1 MPILTLQRSYKYIMY
16 ATKQPSLRIKQADL
30 KCKTGCGFYGNADWD
45 GYCSK
50 CYRNHMEQVRQK
62 KSRQGHSEQSK
73 TQVPGFSKFEEKK
86 RQQTDKKTK
95 YLKSLPVFRKSSS
108 AKDSGRPE
116 KYYDM
121 RQANP
126 DANKLMTEFISS
138 FGKWGE
144 TVRKDFSKCV
154 QSFTTK
160 ILSELDAKPIEDLA
174 ELAQNCY
181 NLYNDRLKNNAVYQ
195 AVTSEVRDE
204 LLDFFEKYSMVGLYS
219 FLFCPPS
226 TNDEEKDLTIQDRI
240 RKLSWVNA
248 HHLDCCISET
258 SIEVRDLVYTA
269 INDLL
274 GMDSM
279 KAPPGK
285 AYLRGASVVEVL
297 QHCQGGPVSADEFLP
312 ALIFVVLK
320 ANPARLKSNI
330 LYVTRF
336 CNDSRLMQGE
346 AGYYFT
352 NLCCAVSFIE
362 NLTAES
368 LNMPEQ
374 EFQAYMSGEVTCVS
388 AWESALVACEG
399 MHQLCEHLALLKG
412 LSERTTV
419 VKESSQKLRED
430 MERLKEEINE
440 KVNSVLERTPLIIK
454 PRKSPLPITKE
465 NLLLS
470 TFAPPKVSS
479 DAVQQDEEEAADAPA
494 PPQNYY
500 LQNLSMSQINIL
512 DSTKN
517 KLQLNI
523 TPCLNVPVKA
533 PAAAPQ
539 LTDLLS
545 PSPAHENK
553 SMESLTP
560 DDNSYLGL
568 SKVNYDIDFSDIS
581 AENSIAEELTPD
593 KRKSPTPSFTTPDPF
608 SPIGTSCNIMQS
620 PLIPS
625 NAPLSTNA
633 EVQQST
639 KKEDF
644 VLPFLESMSEAT
656 EESLLDKVEEAAL
669 IALPSPS
676 IKPFAAE
683 YTGFSKQGSKIP
695 SIPCNTGDFSSL
707 NLQQSSL
714 PSSSKDCSD

>member
-1 MPILTLQRSYKYIMY
+1 MY
-16 ATKQPSLRIKQADL
+16 ATKQPSLRIDQSDL
-30 KCKTGCGFYGNADWD
+30 MCKKGCGYYGNADWE

-50 CYRNHMEQVRQK
+50 CYRNHMDQERQK
-62 KSRQGHSEQSK
+62 KSRQSQADHSK
-73 TQVPGFSKFEEKK
+73 AQVSGFSKFEEKK
-86 RQQTDKKTK
+86 RQQTDKKNK

-116 KYYDM
+116 KYIDM

-126 DANKLMTEFISS
+126 DADKLMAEFISS
-138 FGKWGE
+138 YGEWGE
-144 TVRKDFSKCV
+144 HVRKDFFKCV
-154 QSFTTK
+154 QAFTTK
-160 ILSELDAKPIEDLA
+160 MLSELDAKPIEDLA
-174 ELAQNCY
+174 EIAQNYY
-181 NLYNDRLKNNAVYQ
+181 NLYNKRVNTNDVYQ
-195 AVTSEVRDE
+195 GVTSEVKDE
-204 LLDFFEKYSMVGLYS
+204 LLDFFERYSMVSLYS

-274 GMDSM
+274 GLDSM
-279 KAPPGK
+279 KAPQEK
-285 AYLRGASVVEVL
+285 LSCVVRCCRSVVKVL

-374 EFQAYMSGEVTCVS
+374 EFQSYMSGEVTCVS

-412 LSERTTV
+412 LLERTAV
-419 VKESSQKLRED
+419 VQDGTQKLRED
-430 MERLKEEINE
+430 MEKLKDEINE
-440 KVNSVLERTPLIIK
+440 KVASVLERTPLIIK
-454 PRKSPLPITKE
+454 PRKIPIPITRD
-465 NLLLS
+465 NLPVS
-470 TFAPPKVSS
+470 PSIHIPKIV
-479 DAVQQDEEEAADAPA
+479 DTNMPETDEITPH
-494 PPQNYY
+494 NYY
-500 LQNLSMSQINIL
+500 LQNLSMTQINLL
-512 DSTKN
+512 DSTKT
-517 KLQLNI
+517 KLQLDI
-523 TPCLNVPVKA
+523 TPCLPVPNTA
-533 PAAAPQ
+533 QMPSQ
-539 LTDLLS
+539 STEFLS
-545 PSPAHENK
+545 PSGIDNR
-553 SMESLTP
+553 SLDSLTP

-568 SKVNYDIDFSDIS
+568 SKINYDIDFSDLS
-581 AENSIAEELTPD
+581 ADNSIAEELTPE

-608 SPIGTSCNIMQS
+608 SPVGVSCNIMQS
-620 PLIPS
+620 PLVPS
-625 NAPLSTNA
+625 SGPMLVP
-633 EVQQST
+633 VQERPP
-639 KKEDF
+639 KKDDF
-644 VLPFLESMSEAT
+644 VLPFLESIPKKV
-656 EESLLDKVEEAAL
+656 EEETLLDKLEETP
-669 IALPSPS
+669 IISLPSP
-676 IKPFAAE
+676 IKPFTSE

-707 NLQQSSL
+707 NLSQSSL
-714 PSSSKDCSD
+714 PSSSKDPN

>member
-1 MPILTLQRSYKYIMY
+1 MY

-30 KCKTGCGFYGNADWD
+30 ECKNGCGYYGNADWE

-50 CYRNHMEQVRQK
+50 CFRNHMDQERQK
-62 KSRQGHSEQSK
+62 KSRQSHAEHSRAHVS
-73 TQVPGFSKFEEKK
+73 GFSKFEEKK
-86 RQQTDKKTK
+86 RQQTDKKNK

-108 AKDSGRPE
+108 AKESGKPE
-116 KYYDM
+116 KYIDM

-126 DANKLMTEFISS
+126 DADKLLAEFISS
-138 FGKWGE
+138 YGEWGE
-144 TVRKDFSKCV
+144 FVRKDFFKCV

-160 ILSELDAKPIEDLA
+160 ILSELDAKPVEDLA
-174 ELAQNCY
+174 EIAQNYY
-181 NLYNDRLKNNAVYQ
+181 NLYNNRVNSNPVYQ

-204 LLDFFEKYSMVGLYS
+204 LLDFFERYCMVSLYR

-279 KAPPGK
+279 KAPQEK
-285 AYLRGASVVEVL
+285 LTCVVRCCRSVVEVL

-368 LNMPEQ
+368 LNMSEQ
-374 EFQAYMSGEVTCVS
+374 EFQAYMSGEITCVS

-419 VKESSQKLRED
+419 VQDGTQKLRED
-430 MERLKEEINE
+430 MQKLKDEINE
-440 KVNSVLERTPLIIK
+440 KVTSVLEKTPLIIK
-454 PRKSPLPITKE
+454 PRKSPIPLSKEDFPILPPSPIPKVEDEPITQNE
-465 NLLLS
+465 DNQN
-470 TFAPPKVSS
+470 PPH
-479 DAVQQDEEEAADAPA
+479 
-494 PPQNYY
+494 NYY
-500 LQNLSMSQINIL
+500 LQNLSMSQINLL

-517 KLQLNI
+517 KLQLDI
-523 TPCLNVPVKA
+523 TPCIKIPNTIPV
-533 PAAAPQ
+533 Q
-539 LTDLLS
+539 SSQSTDFLS

-553 SMESLTP
+553 SIDSLTP

-568 SKVNYDIDFSDIS
+568 SKINYEIDFSDLS
-581 AENSIAEELTPD
+581 ADNSIAEELTTE
-593 KRKSPTPSFTTPDPF
+593 KCKSPTPSFTTPDPF
-608 SPIGTSCNIMQS
+608 SPVGTSCNIMQS
-620 PLIPS
+620 PLVPS
-625 NAPLSTNA
+625 NASLPA
-633 EVQQST
+633 VIEV
-639 KKEDF
+639 KPVKRDDF
-644 VLPFLESMSEAT
+644 VLPFLENISKQTA
-656 EESLLDKVEEAAL
+656 EETLLDKLEEAP
-669 IALPSPS
+669 IINLPSP
-676 IKPFAAE
+676 IKPFTSE
-683 YTGFSKQGSKIP
+683 YSGFSKQGSKIP

-707 NLQQSSL
+707 NLSQSSL
-714 PSSSKDCSD
+714 PSCSKEIID

>member
-1 MPILTLQRSYKYIMY
+1 MPILNLQRSYKYIMY
-16 ATKQPSLRIKQADL
+16 ATKQPSLRINQADL
-30 KCKTGCGFYGNADWD
+30 KCKTGCGFFGNADWE

-50 CYRNHMEQVRQK
+50 CYRNHMDQVRQR
-62 KSRQGHSEQSK
+62 KSRQGSSEQSK
-73 TQVPGFSKFEEKK
+73 AQVPGFSKFEEKK

-116 KYYDM
+116 KYIDM

-126 DANKLMTEFISS
+126 DADKLMAEFISS
-138 FGKWGE
+138 FGEWGE
-144 TVRKDFSKCV
+144 IVRKDFFKCV

-160 ILSELDAKPIEDLA
+160 ILSELEAKPIEDLA

-181 NLYNDRLKNNAVYQ
+181 NLYNDRVNNNVVYQ
-195 AVTSEVRDE
+195 GVTSEVRDE
-204 LLDFFEKYSMVGLYS
+204 LLDFFEKYSMVSLYS

-226 TNDEEKDLTIQDRI
+226 TNDEEKDLAIQDRI

-279 KAPPGK
+279 KAPQEK
-285 AYLRGASVVEVL
+285 LTCVVRCCRSVVEVL

-412 LSERTTV
+412 LSERTNV
-419 VKESSQKLRED
+419 VQDGTKKLRED
-430 MERLKEEINE
+430 MEKLKDEINE
-440 KVNSVLERTPLIIK
+440 KVISVLEATPLVIK
-454 PRKSPLPITKE
+454 PRKSPLLIAKE
-465 NLLLS
+465 NLIISPPPLV
-470 TFAPPKVSS
+470 PKVVNESVTTS
-479 DAVQQDEEEAADAPA
+479 EEIKKSP
-494 PPQNYY
+494 NYY

-523 TPCLNVPVKA
+523 TPCISIPNTSQV
-533 PAAAPQ
+533 Q
-539 LTDLLS
+539 TSQTTDFLS

-553 SMESLTP
+553 SMDSLTP

-568 SKVNYDIDFSDIS
+568 SKINYDIDFSDIS
-581 AENSIAEELTPD
+581 AENSIAEELASE
-593 KRKSPTPSFTTPDPF
+593 KQKSPTPSFTTPDPF
-608 SPIGTSCNIMQS
+608 SPIGSSCNIMQS

-625 NAPLSTNA
+625 NAPLPSVV
-633 EVQQST
+633 EVKPP
-639 KKEDF
+639 KKDDF
-644 VLPFLESMSEAT
+644 VLPFLESISQTTT
-656 EESLLDKVEEAAL
+656 EETLLDKLEETPL
-669 IALPSPS
+669 IGLPPPS
-676 IKPFAAE
+676 IKPFTAE
-683 YTGFSKQGSKIP
+683 YTGFSKQGSRIP

-714 PSSSKDCSD
+714 PSSSKEVPDY